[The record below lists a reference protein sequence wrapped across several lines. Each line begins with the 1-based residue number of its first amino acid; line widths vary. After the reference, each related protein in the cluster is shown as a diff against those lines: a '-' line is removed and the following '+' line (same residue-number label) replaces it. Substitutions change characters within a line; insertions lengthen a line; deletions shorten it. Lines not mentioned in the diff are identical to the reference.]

1 MSYRIEYDSNVGK
14 YEVRK
19 VHPGRLPLI
28 VGCVMM
34 AALVMF
40 PRSRETVRAL
50 LIPGE
55 DAVTVAAVE
64 IMTNDLKSGAGLYDA
79 VFDFCSMVIHGS

>member
-19 VHPGRLPLI
+19 FHPGRFPMI
-28 VGCVMM
+28 VGCVL
-34 AALVMF
+34 AAVLVIY
-40 PRSRETVRAL
+40 PQSREAVRGL